1 MVSTST
7 KKAVNKRIVFPL
19 RIVIPSVKIKDSV
32 KRWFNF
38 HYAEKLL
45 PLAGTSK
52 KP

>member
-1 MVSTST
+1 MVSPST
-7 KKAVNKRIVFPL
+7 EKAVNKRIVFPL

-45 PLAGTSK
+45 PPAGTSK